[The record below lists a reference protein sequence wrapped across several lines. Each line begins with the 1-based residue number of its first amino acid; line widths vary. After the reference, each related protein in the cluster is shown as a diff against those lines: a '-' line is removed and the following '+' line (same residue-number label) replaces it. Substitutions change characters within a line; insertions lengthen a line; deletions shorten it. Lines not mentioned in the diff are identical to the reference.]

1 MAGRVEGGKGGGEK
15 DGRHTAYEAIDV
27 LLGGCDA
34 DAVGIGSVGVRGGF
48 GHLVSGGSEAS
59 EGSRDHLEA
68 KKGLEDR

>member
-1 MAGRVEGGKGGGEK
+1 MRMAGMGKEGK
-15 DGRHTAYEAIDV
+15 DGRHTAYEAINV

-48 GHLVSGGSEAS
+48 GHFVSGGSEAT

-68 KKGLEDR
+68 KNGSEGR